1 MSCLLLA
8 VGQVSAGLG
17 HTVVVCTDGG
27 AYGLGLNADG
37 QLGTGDRRSRSRP
50 ALLEL
55 PDEDD
60 DVVQVS
66 RSVPSL
72 GDPMIPHGSQSEA
85 CTDIRQSA
93 RARSHLVVVLVA
105 AEPLS
110 RTPRSRYHGCR
121 IL

>member
-17 HTVVVCTDGG
+17 HTVVVCADGG

-37 QLGTGDRRSRSRP
+37 QLGTGDRCSRSRP

-60 DVVQVS
+60 DVVQVP

-72 GDPMIPHGSQSEA
+72 GHPMIRHGSQSEA
-85 CTDIRQSA
+85 RTDNRQTA
-93 RARSHLVVVLVA
+93 RTHSHLVIVRIA
-105 AEPLS
+105 ANPLS
-110 RTPRSRYHGCR
+110 RGAQKPASR
-121 IL
+121 L